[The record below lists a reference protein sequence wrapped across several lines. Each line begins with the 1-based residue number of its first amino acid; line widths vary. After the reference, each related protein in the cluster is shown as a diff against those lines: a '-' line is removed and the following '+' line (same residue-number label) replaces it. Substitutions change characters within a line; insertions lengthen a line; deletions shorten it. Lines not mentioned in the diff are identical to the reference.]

1 MEICVYRLLS
11 AQKAAGLITLTKI
24 LLFTPESDVA
34 VEVLELIIWSL
45 KHRTDNKLQTQTR
58 SGLSDKKMQDATV

>member
-11 AQKAAGLITLTKI
+11 AHKAAGLITLTKI

-34 VEVLELIIWSL
+34 VEFFKLIIWPL
-45 KHRTDNKLQTQTR
+45 KHRTDNKCQTQRR
-58 SGLSDKKMQDATV
+58 SGLSDK